1 MRTRLEAVTYIGVR
15 LQALTPQLA
24 KEINATSQTCRVPET
39 NGVLVI
45 EVVENSP
52 ASRAGIRACDLITAV
67 NGKRVKEP
75 SDVQLGVDRGK
86 VGEDLPL
93 TVQRNGSSKELTVR
107 PAELP
112 RKG

>member
-1 MRTRLEAVTYIGVR
+1 M
-15 LQALTPQLA
+15 
-24 KEINATSQTCRVPET
+24 
-39 NGVLVI
+39 
-45 EVVENSP
+45 
-52 ASRAGIRACDLITAV
+52 